1 MDSKGKQ
8 CINYLRFGFKMT
20 KYHVNVGKKKYF
32 DSPDLKTLVSLKMV
46 SPGLRLFE
54 LQGFILI
61 KIKPPDNLLENKR
74 QCLYCCKYSCLF
86 CCKQW

>member
-1 MDSKGKQ
+1 
-8 CINYLRFGFKMT
+8 MT

-61 KIKPPDNLLENKR
+61 KIKPPDNLLEMVMEIKNI
-74 QCLYCCKYSCLF
+74 YCEYTKIYNF
-86 CCKQW
+86 V